1 MLRLNRRNFVKNT
14 SLITLSSCLS
24 QSLIMKALA
33 NNPLKVYSVNVA
45 KVTNNWNQMSEKANV
60 PIDFYL
66 KKGSSKEFLQLFSK
80 VGGGQKLY
88 DAITDN
94 GGNQEDLLFESES
107 IVTLDT
113 SRIKNWKNL
122 IPQYNEGNFAADTIR
137 NKNGEIVAVPYISN
151 ADSLAYNKAKVGAD
165 IDSWDALFDSQ
176 FKGYVSL
183 QNEPGPTLST
193 TALYLKETGKQDIID
208 PSDLSKSELK
218 GVCEFLID
226 KKKKGQFKTF
236 WKNFSNGID
245 LLVSEQVLVSSCW
258 EPIAVIASKKG
269 ADIHYGTMKEGH
281 QTWNNVWM
289 LTKGGKERGQEDN
302 FYKLMDLYLSPWFG
316 ARTLSM
322 LGFTP
327 QMIGVHDYIK
337 RNPNEFDKNKDEI
350 LAQRLKNK
358 AKRLAVKGN
367 SWQNLYPQEFVSYQN
382 WWKKIQAA

>member
-193 TALYLKETGKQDIID
+193 TALYLKETGKQDIIN

-236 WKNFSNGID
+236 WKNFGNGVD

-289 LTKGGKERGQEDN
+289 LTKGGKDRGQEDN

-322 LGFTP
+322 FGFTP

-337 RNPNEFDKNKDEI
+337 TNPSEFDKNKEEI
-350 LAQRLKNK
+350 IAQRLKNK
-358 AKRLAVKGN
+358 AKRFAVKGN
-367 SWQNLYPQEFVSYQN
+367 SWQNLYPQELVSYQN

>member
-94 GGNQEDLLFESES
+94 GGSQEDLLFETES

-122 IPQYNEGNFAADTIR
+122 IPQYKEGNFAADTIR
-137 NKNGEIVAVPYISN
+137 NKNGKIVAVPYISN
-151 ADSLAYNKAKVGAD
+151 ADSLAYNKAKIGAD

-176 FKGYVSL
+176 FKGYASL

-236 WKNFSNGID
+236 WKNFGNGVD

-281 QTWNNVWM
+281 QIWNNVWM
-289 LTKGGKERGQEDN
+289 LTKGGKDRGQEDN

-322 LGFTP
+322 FGFTP
-327 QMIGVHDYIK
+327 QMIGVYEYIK
-337 RNPNEFDKNKDEI
+337 TNPSEFDKNKEEI
-350 LAQRLKNK
+350 IAQRLKNK

>member
-1 MLRLNRRNFVKNT
+1 MLRSNRRNFIKDM
-14 SLITLSSCLS
+14 SLITLSSCFS
-24 QSLIMKALA
+24 QTLIMKALA
-33 NNPLKVYSVNVA
+33 NNPLKIYSVNVA
-45 KVTNNWNQMSEKANV
+45 KVTNNWKEMSEKADV
-60 PIDFYL
+60 PIDFYP
-66 KKGSSKEFLQLFSK
+66 KKGSPKEFLQLFSK
-80 VGGGQKLY
+80 LGGGQKLY
-88 DAITDN
+88 DAISDN
-94 GGNQEDLLFESES
+94 GGSQEDLLFETES

-122 IPQYNEGNFAADTIR
+122 IPQYKEGNLAADTIR
-137 NKNGEIVAVPYISN
+137 NKNGEIIAVPYISN
-151 ADSLAYNKAKVGAD
+151 ADSLAYNKAKVGAE
-165 IDSWDALFDSQ
+165 IESWDALFDSQ
-176 FKGYVSL
+176 FKGYASL
-183 QNEPGPTLST
+183 QNEPGPSLFT

-236 WKNFSNGID
+236 WKNFGNGVD

-316 ARTLSM
+316 ARTLSL

-327 QMIGVHDYIK
+327 QMIGVNDYIK
-337 RNPNEFDKNKDEI
+337 TNPSEFDKNNEEI
-350 LAQRLKNK
+350 IAQRLANK

-367 SWQNLYPQEFVSYQN
+367 SWQNLYPRELISYLI
-382 WWKKIQAA
+382 WWKKVLAA

>member
-1 MLRLNRRNFVKNT
+1 MLRLNRRNFIKNT
-14 SLITLSSCLS
+14 SLITLSSCFS
-24 QSLIMKALA
+24 QTLIMKALA

-45 KVTNNWNQMSEKANV
+45 KVTNNWNEMSEKADV

-94 GGNQEDLLFESES
+94 GGSQEDLLFETES

-122 IPQYNEGNFAADTIR
+122 IPQYKEGNFAADTIR
-137 NKNGEIVAVPYISN
+137 NKNGKIVAVPYISN

-176 FKGYVSL
+176 FKGYASL

-236 WKNFSNGID
+236 WKNFGNGVD
-245 LLVSEQVLVSSCW
+245 LLVGEQVLVSSCW

-281 QTWNNVWM
+281 QIWNNVWM
-289 LTKGGKERGQEDN
+289 LTKGGKDRGQEDN

-327 QMIGVHDYIK
+327 QMIGVQKYIK
-337 RNPNEFDKNKDEI
+337 TNPSEFDKNKVEI
-350 LAQRLKNK
+350 IAQRLKNK
-358 AKRLAVKGN
+358 AKRFAVKGN
-367 SWQNLYPQEFVSYQN
+367 SWQNLYPQELVSYQN

>member
-1 MLRLNRRNFVKNT
+1 MLRLNRRNFIKNT
-14 SLITLSSCLS
+14 SLITLSSCFS
-24 QSLIMKALA
+24 QTLIMKALA

-45 KVTNNWNQMSEKANV
+45 KVTNNWNEMSEKADV

-94 GGNQEDLLFESES
+94 GGSQEDLLFETES

-122 IPQYNEGNFAADTIR
+122 IPQYKEGNFAADTIR
-137 NKNGEIVAVPYISN
+137 NKNGKIVAVPYISN
-151 ADSLAYNKAKVGAD
+151 ADSLAYNKAKIDAD

-193 TALYLKETGKQDIID
+193 TALYLKETGKQDIIN

-236 WKNFSNGID
+236 WKNFGNGVD

-281 QTWNNVWM
+281 QIWNNVWM
-289 LTKGGKERGQEDN
+289 LTKGGKDRGQEDN

-327 QMIGVHDYIK
+327 QMIGVYEYIK
-337 RNPNEFDKNKDEI
+337 TNPSEFDKNKVEI
-350 LAQRLKNK
+350 IAQRLKNK

-367 SWQNLYPQEFVSYQN
+367 CWQNLYPQELVSYQN

>member
-1 MLRLNRRNFVKNT
+1 MLRLNRRNFIKNT
-14 SLITLSSCLS
+14 SLITLSSCFS
-24 QSLIMKALA
+24 QTLIMKALA

-45 KVTNNWNQMSEKANV
+45 KVTNNWNEMSEKADV

-94 GGNQEDLLFESES
+94 GGSQEDLLFETES

-122 IPQYNEGNFAADTIR
+122 IPQYKEGNFAADTIR
-137 NKNGEIVAVPYISN
+137 NKNGKIVAVPYISN
-151 ADSLAYNKAKVGAD
+151 ADSLAYNKAKIGAD
-165 IDSWDALFDSQ
+165 IDSWEALFDSQ
-176 FKGYVSL
+176 FKGYASL

-236 WKNFSNGID
+236 WKDFGNGVD

-258 EPIAVIASKKG
+258 EPIAVIAAKKG

-281 QTWNNVWM
+281 QIWNNVWM
-289 LTKGGKERGQEDN
+289 LTKGGKDRGQEDN

-327 QMIGVHDYIK
+327 QMIGVYEYIK
-337 RNPNEFDKNKDEI
+337 TNPSEFDKNKEEI
-350 LAQRLKNK
+350 IAQRLKNK

-367 SWQNLYPQEFVSYQN
+367 CWQNLYPQELVSYQN

>member
-1 MLRLNRRNFVKNT
+1 MLRLNRRNFIKNT
-14 SLITLSSCLS
+14 SLITLSSFFS
-24 QSLIMKALA
+24 QTLIMKALA

-45 KVTNNWNQMSEKANV
+45 KVTNNWNEMSEKANV

-94 GGNQEDLLFESES
+94 GGSQEDLLFETES

-122 IPQYNEGNFAADTIR
+122 IPQYKEGNFAADTIR
-137 NKNGEIVAVPYISN
+137 NKNGKIVAVPYISN
-151 ADSLAYNKAKVGAD
+151 ADSLAYNKAKIGAD

-176 FKGYVSL
+176 FKGYASL

-236 WKNFSNGID
+236 WKDFGNGVD

-258 EPIAVIASKKG
+258 EPIAVIAAKKG

-316 ARTLSM
+316 AR
-322 LGFTP
+322 
-327 QMIGVHDYIK
+327 D
-337 RNPNEFDKNKDEI
+337 DNKSSKSPE
-350 LAQRLKNK
+350 
-358 AKRLAVKGN
+358 
-367 SWQNLYPQEFVSYQN
+367 
-382 WWKKIQAA
+382 

>member
-1 MLRLNRRNFVKNT
+1 MLRLNRRNFIKNT
-14 SLITLSSCLS
+14 SLITLSSFFS
-24 QSLIMKALA
+24 QTLIMKALA

-45 KVTNNWNQMSEKANV
+45 KVTNNWNEMSEKADV

-94 GGNQEDLLFESES
+94 GGSQEDLLFETES

-122 IPQYNEGNFAADTIR
+122 IPQYKEGNFAADTIR
-137 NKNGEIVAVPYISN
+137 NKNGKIVAVPYISN
-151 ADSLAYNKAKVGAD
+151 ADSLAYNKAKIGAD

-176 FKGYVSL
+176 FKGYASL

-236 WKNFSNGID
+236 WKDFGNGVD

-258 EPIAVIASKKG
+258 EPIAVIAAKKG

-327 QMIGVHDYIK
+327 QMIGVQKYIK
-337 RNPNEFDKNKDEI
+337 TNPSEFDKNKVEI
-350 LAQRLKNK
+350 IAQRLKNK
-358 AKRLAVKGN
+358 AKRFAVKGN
-367 SWQNLYPQEFVSYQN
+367 SWQNLYPQELVSYQN

>member
-1 MLRLNRRNFVKNT
+1 MLRLNRRNFIKNT
-14 SLITLSSCLS
+14 SLITLSSFVS
-24 QSLIMKALA
+24 QTLIMKALA

-45 KVTNNWNQMSEKANV
+45 KVTNNWNEMSEKADV

-94 GGNQEDLLFESES
+94 GGSQEDLLFETES

-122 IPQYNEGNFAADTIR
+122 IPQYKEGNFAADTIR
-137 NKNGEIVAVPYISN
+137 NKNGKIVAVPYISN

-176 FKGYVSL
+176 FKGYASL

-193 TALYLKETGKQDIID
+193 TALYLKETGKQDIIN

-236 WKNFSNGID
+236 WKNFGNGVD

-281 QTWNNVWM
+281 QIWNNVWM
-289 LTKGGKERGQEDN
+289 LTKGGKDRGQEDN

-327 QMIGVHDYIK
+327 QMIGVQKYIK
-337 RNPNEFDKNKDEI
+337 TNPSEFDKNKVEI
-350 LAQRLKNK
+350 IAQRLKNK
-358 AKRLAVKGN
+358 AKRFAVKGN
-367 SWQNLYPQEFVSYQN
+367 SWQNLYPQELVSYQN

>member
-1 MLRLNRRNFVKNT
+1 MLRLNRRNFIKNT
-14 SLITLSSCLS
+14 FLITLSSCFS

-176 FKGYVSL
+176 FKGYASL

-236 WKNFSNGID
+236 WKNFGNGVD

-367 SWQNLYPQEFVSYQN
+367 SWQNLYPQELVSYQN

>member
-94 GGNQEDLLFESES
+94 GGSQEDLLFETES

-122 IPQYNEGNFAADTIR
+122 IPQYKEGNFAADTIR
-137 NKNGEIVAVPYISN
+137 NKNGKIVAVPYISN
-151 ADSLAYNKAKVGAD
+151 DDSLAYNKAKIGAD
-165 IDSWDALFDSQ
+165 IDSWEALFDSQ
-176 FKGYVSL
+176 FKGYASL

-236 WKNFSNGID
+236 WKDFGNGVD

-358 AKRLAVKGN
+358 AKRFAVKGN
-367 SWQNLYPQEFVSYQN
+367 SWQNLYPQELVSYQN

>member
-1 MLRLNRRNFVKNT
+1 MLRLNRRNFIKNT
-14 SLITLSSCLS
+14 SLITLSCCFS
-24 QSLIMKALA
+24 QTLIMKALA

-45 KVTNNWNQMSEKANV
+45 KVTNNWNEMSEKADV

-94 GGNQEDLLFESES
+94 GGSQEDLLFETES

-122 IPQYNEGNFAADTIR
+122 IPQYKEGNFAADTIR
-137 NKNGEIVAVPYISN
+137 NKNGKIVAVPYISN
-151 ADSLAYNKAKVGAD
+151 ADSLAYNKAKIGAD

-176 FKGYVSL
+176 FKGYASL

-236 WKNFSNGID
+236 WKDFGNGVD

-258 EPIAVIASKKG
+258 EPIAVIAAKKG

-289 LTKGGKERGQEDN
+289 LTKVGKERGQEDN

-327 QMIGVHDYIK
+327 QMIGVQKYIK
-337 RNPNEFDKNKDEI
+337 TNPSEFDKNKVEI
-350 LAQRLKNK
+350 IAQRLKNK
-358 AKRLAVKGN
+358 AKRFAVKGN
-367 SWQNLYPQEFVSYQN
+367 SWQNLYPQELVSYQN

>member
-94 GGNQEDLLFESES
+94 GGSQEDLLFETES

-122 IPQYNEGNFAADTIR
+122 IPQYKEGNFAADTIR
-137 NKNGEIVAVPYISN
+137 NKNGKIVAVPYISN
-151 ADSLAYNKAKVGAD
+151 ADSLAYNKAKIGAD

-176 FKGYVSL
+176 FKGYASL

-236 WKNFSNGID
+236 WKDFGNGVD

-258 EPIAVIASKKG
+258 EPIAVIAAKKG

>member
-193 TALYLKETGKQDIID
+193 TALYLKETGKQDIIN

-236 WKNFSNGID
+236 WKNFGNGVD

>member
-1 MLRLNRRNFVKNT
+1 MLRLNRRNFIKNT
-14 SLITLSSCLS
+14 SLITLSSCFS
-24 QSLIMKALA
+24 QTLIMKALA

-45 KVTNNWNQMSEKANV
+45 KVTNNWNEMSEKADV

-94 GGNQEDLLFESES
+94 GGSQEDHLFETES

-113 SRIKNWKNL
+113 TRIKNWKNL
-122 IPQYNEGNFAADTIR
+122 MPQYKEGNLAADTIR

-151 ADSLAYNKAKVGAD
+151 ADSLAYNKAKIGAD

-176 FKGYVSL
+176 FKGYASL

-236 WKNFSNGID
+236 WKNFGNGVD
-245 LLVSEQVLVSSCW
+245 LLVGEQVLVSSCW

-281 QTWNNVWM
+281 QIWNNVWM

-358 AKRLAVKGN
+358 AKRFAVKGN

>member
-1 MLRLNRRNFVKNT
+1 MLRLNRRNFIKNT
-14 SLITLSSCLS
+14 SLITLSSCFS
-24 QSLIMKALA
+24 QTLIMKALA

-45 KVTNNWNQMSEKANV
+45 KVTNNWNEMSEKADV

-94 GGNQEDLLFESES
+94 GGSQEYHLFETES

-113 SRIKNWKNL
+113 TRIKNWKNL
-122 IPQYNEGNFAADTIR
+122 MPQYKEGNLAADTIR
-137 NKNGEIVAVPYISN
+137 NKNGKVVAVPYISN
-151 ADSLAYNKAKVGAD
+151 ADSLAYNKAKIGAD

-176 FKGYVSL
+176 FKGYASL

-236 WKNFSNGID
+236 WKNFSNGVD

-281 QTWNNVWM
+281 QIWNNVWM
-289 LTKGGKERGQEDN
+289 LTKGGKDRGQEDN

-327 QMIGVHDYIK
+327 QMIGVYEYIK
-337 RNPNEFDKNKDEI
+337 TNPSEFDKNKVEI
-350 LAQRLKNK
+350 IAQRLKNK
-358 AKRLAVKGN
+358 AKRFAVKGN
-367 SWQNLYPQEFVSYQN
+367 SWQNLYPQELVSYQN

>member
-1 MLRLNRRNFVKNT
+1 MLRLNRRNFIKNT
-14 SLITLSSCLS
+14 SLITLSSCFS
-24 QSLIMKALA
+24 QTLIMKALA

-45 KVTNNWNQMSEKANV
+45 KVTNNWNEMSEKADV

-94 GGNQEDLLFESES
+94 GGSQEDLLFETES

-122 IPQYNEGNFAADTIR
+122 IPQYKEGNFAADTIR
-137 NKNGEIVAVPYISN
+137 NKNGKIVAVPYISN
-151 ADSLAYNKAKVGAD
+151 ADSLAYNKAKIGAD

-176 FKGYVSL
+176 FKGYASL

-236 WKNFSNGID
+236 WKNFGNGVD

-367 SWQNLYPQEFVSYQN
+367 SWQNLYPRELISYLN
-382 WWKKIQAA
+382 WWKKVQAA

>member
-1 MLRLNRRNFVKNT
+1 MLRLNRRNFIKNT
-14 SLITLSSCLS
+14 SLITLSSCFS
-24 QSLIMKALA
+24 QTLIMKALA

-45 KVTNNWNQMSEKANV
+45 KVTNSWNEMSEKADV

-94 GGNQEDLLFESES
+94 GGSQEDLLFETES

-122 IPQYNEGNFAADTIR
+122 IPQYKEGNFAADTIR
-137 NKNGEIVAVPYISN
+137 NKNGKIVAVPYISN
-151 ADSLAYNKAKVGAD
+151 ADSLAYNKAKIGAD
-165 IDSWDALFDSQ
+165 IDSWEALFDSQ
-176 FKGYVSL
+176 FKGYASL

-236 WKNFSNGID
+236 WKDFGNGVD

-258 EPIAVIASKKG
+258 EPIAVIAAKKG

-281 QTWNNVWM
+281 QIWNNVWM
-289 LTKGGKERGQEDN
+289 LTKGGKDRGQEDN

-327 QMIGVHDYIK
+327 QMIGVYEYIK
-337 RNPNEFDKNKDEI
+337 TNPSEFDKNKEEI
-350 LAQRLKNK
+350 IAQRLKNK
-358 AKRLAVKGN
+358 AKRFAVKGN
-367 SWQNLYPQEFVSYQN
+367 SWQNLYPQELVSYQN

>member
-1 MLRLNRRNFVKNT
+1 MLRLNRRNFTKNT
-14 SLITLSSCLS
+14 SLITLSSCFS

-193 TALYLKETGKQDIID
+193 TALYLKETGKQDIIN

-236 WKNFSNGID
+236 WKNFGNGVD

>member
-1 MLRLNRRNFVKNT
+1 M
-14 SLITLSSCLS
+14 
-24 QSLIMKALA
+24 
-33 NNPLKVYSVNVA
+33 
-45 KVTNNWNQMSEKANV
+45 
-60 PIDFYL
+60 
-66 KKGSSKEFLQLFSK
+66 
-80 VGGGQKLY
+80 
-88 DAITDN
+88 
-94 GGNQEDLLFESES
+94 
-107 IVTLDT
+107 
-113 SRIKNWKNL
+113 
-122 IPQYNEGNFAADTIR
+122 
-137 NKNGEIVAVPYISN
+137 PYISN

-176 FKGYVSL
+176 FKGYASL

-236 WKNFSNGID
+236 WKNFGNGVD
-245 LLVSEQVLVSSCW
+245 LLVGEQVLVSSCW

-337 RNPNEFDKNKDEI
+337 TNPSEFDKNKEEI
-350 LAQRLKNK
+350 IAQRLKNK

-367 SWQNLYPQEFVSYQN
+367 CWQNLYPQELVSYQN
-382 WWKKIQAA
+382 WWIKIQAA

>member
-1 MLRLNRRNFVKNT
+1 MLRLNRRNFIKNT
-14 SLITLSSCLS
+14 SLITLSSCFS
-24 QSLIMKALA
+24 QTLIMKALA

-45 KVTNNWNQMSEKANV
+45 KVTNNWNEMSEKADV

-94 GGNQEDLLFESES
+94 GGSQEDLLFETES

-122 IPQYNEGNFAADTIR
+122 IPQYKEGNFAADTIR
-137 NKNGEIVAVPYISN
+137 NKNGKIVAVPYISN
-151 ADSLAYNKAKVGAD
+151 ADSLAYNKAKIGAD

-176 FKGYVSL
+176 FKGYASL

-236 WKNFSNGID
+236 WKNFSNGVD

-281 QTWNNVWM
+281 QIWNNVWM
-289 LTKGGKERGQEDN
+289 LTKGGKDRGQEDN

-327 QMIGVHDYIK
+327 QMIGVQEYIK
-337 RNPNEFDKNKDEI
+337 TNPSEFDKNKVEI
-350 LAQRLKNK
+350 IAQRLKNK
-358 AKRLAVKGN
+358 AKRFAVKGN
-367 SWQNLYPQEFVSYQN
+367 SWQNLYPQELVSYQN

>member
-1 MLRLNRRNFVKNT
+1 MLRLNRRNFIKNT
-14 SLITLSSCLS
+14 SLITLSCCFS
-24 QSLIMKALA
+24 QTLIMKALA

-45 KVTNNWNQMSEKANV
+45 KVTNNWNEMSEKANV

-80 VGGGQKLY
+80 AGGGQKLY

-94 GGNQEDLLFESES
+94 GGSQEDLLFETES

-122 IPQYNEGNFAADTIR
+122 IPQYKEGNFAADTIR
-137 NKNGEIVAVPYISN
+137 NKNGKIVAVPYISN
-151 ADSLAYNKAKVGAD
+151 ADSLAYNKAKIGAD

-176 FKGYVSL
+176 FKGYASL

-236 WKNFSNGID
+236 WKNFSNGVD

-281 QTWNNVWM
+281 QIWNNVWM
-289 LTKGGKERGQEDN
+289 LTKGGKDRGQEDN

-327 QMIGVHDYIK
+327 QMIGVQKYIK
-337 RNPNEFDKNKDEI
+337 TNPSEFDKNKVEI
-350 LAQRLKNK
+350 IAQRLKNK
-358 AKRLAVKGN
+358 AKRFAVKGN
-367 SWQNLYPQEFVSYQN
+367 SWQNLYPQELVSYQN

>member
-1 MLRLNRRNFVKNT
+1 MLRLNRRNFIKNT
-14 SLITLSSCLS
+14 SLITLSSCFS
-24 QSLIMKALA
+24 QTLIMKALA

-45 KVTNNWNQMSEKANV
+45 KVTNNWNEMSKKADV

-94 GGNQEDLLFESES
+94 GGSQEDLLFETES

-122 IPQYNEGNFAADTIR
+122 IPQYKEGNFAADTIR
-137 NKNGEIVAVPYISN
+137 NKNGKIVAVPYISN

-176 FKGYVSL
+176 FKGYASL

-281 QTWNNVWM
+281 QIWNNVWM
-289 LTKGGKERGQEDN
+289 LTKGGKDRGQEDN

-327 QMIGVHDYIK
+327 QMIGVQKYIK
-337 RNPNEFDKNKDEI
+337 TNPSEFDKNKVEI
-350 LAQRLKNK
+350 IAQRLKNK
-358 AKRLAVKGN
+358 AKRFAVKGN
-367 SWQNLYPQEFVSYQN
+367 SWQNLYPQELVSYQN